1 MVRNSCVIREWGYS
15 LAEHLLNMW
24 EVLNLNH
31 SIARRDWLGVAA
43 TTINLS
49 TWACSGGRIASFET
63 SLGYIARPCFY
74 YSETK
79 QKKAHPC

>member
-1 MVRNSCVIREWGYS
+1 MRNSCVIREWGYS

-49 TWACSGGRIASFET
+49 TAQEGGLPVFRLAWAT
-63 SLGYIARPCFY
+63 
-74 YSETK
+74 
-79 QKKAHPC
+79 